1 MRCLLLVFALLGWST
16 SSAHATEACS
26 GGGDR
31 TVEVSAVNRAG
42 NASVPS
48 MRSLEV
54 QPGSSTQPACA
65 QIHHWRC
72 GTGDLFLGVALVA
85 FIGIPL
91 VLVWLVRYF
100 QRMRARREAIA
111 EPISLLVAERVARA
125 VQRRAGVLAAVGITG
140 VPVLVGT
147 DLGTLAIISTIVG
160 CVGLRGFFVARAAL
174 RLIEPSEPFAPSGLS
189 GPSGTAGHE
198 VVAEA
203 LGPTVVV
210 RGPAEEVRIDVT
222 PRALAAARRHAV
234 PTSIAKRS

>member
-1 MRCLLLVFALLGWST
+1 MRRLLLVLSLLGWST
-16 SSAHATEACS
+16 SSAHATEACP
-26 GGGDR
+26 GGEDR
-31 TVEVSAVNRAG
+31 TVEVSAVDRAG
-42 NASVPS
+42 NVSAPAV
-48 MRSLEV
+48 RELEV
-54 QPGSSTQPACA
+54 RPGPPTQPACA
-65 QIHHWRC
+65 QVHHWRC
-72 GTGDLFLGVALVA
+72 GTGDMGLLVLGMSLVA
-85 FIGIPL
+85 FVGIPL

-100 QRMRARREAIA
+100 QRMRARQEAIA

-174 RLIEPSEPFAPSGLS
+174 RLIEPSEPSGHS
-189 GPSGTAGHE
+189 GPSGIAGHE
-198 VVAEA
+198 VIAEA

>member
-1 MRCLLLVFALLGWST
+1 MRCLLLVLSLVVWSS
-16 SSAHATEACS
+16 SSAHATGACS
-26 GGGDR
+26 DE
-31 TVEVSAVNRAG
+31 EVSAVERAG
-42 NASVPS
+42 HASAPVVGE
-48 MRSLEV
+48 REV
-54 QPGSSTQPACA
+54 RPGSPTQPACA
-65 QIHHWRC
+65 QVHHTRC
-72 GTGDLFLGVALVA
+72 GMGYMGLWFLGVAFVVFLA
-85 FIGIPL
+85 IPL
-91 VLVWLVRYF
+91 AMVWLVRYF

-111 EPISLLVAERVARA
+111 EPISLLVAERLARA

-174 RLIEPSEPFAPSGLS
+174 GLIEPS
-189 GPSGTAGHE
+189 GTGGHE

-210 RGPAEEVRIDVT
+210 RGPAEEVHIDVT

-234 PTSIAKRS
+234 PTSIAKWS

>member
-1 MRCLLLVFALLGWST
+1 MRCLLLVFALLVWSS

-31 TVEVSAVNRAG
+31 TVEVSAVDRAG

-65 QIHHWRC
+65 QVHHWRC
-72 GTGDLFLGVALVA
+72 GTGDMGLLVLGMALVA

-100 QRMRARREAIA
+100 QRMRARQEAIA

-174 RLIEPSEPFAPSGLS
+174 RLIEPSGPS
-189 GPSGTAGHE
+189 GPSGIAGHE

-234 PTSIAKRS
+234 PTSIVKRS